1 MKVPRILPYIVG
13 LIVLAF
19 ALGSITRGT
28 PGGSLLFRSYWLL
41 YLVYL
46 GPLVILAAMVAV
58 VIIIGINFREIGE
71 ALGYGMAKR
80 RQMRKRR
87 SRYSLPVQ
95 MLFWALA
102 IGVLIE
108 TKGSIFNPTKATNG
122 SIGNITKTITGED
135 ATTPNLFQ
143 TGGII
148 PTLSNL
154 VQNTWFDLAFL
165 GLLVVGG
172 VVVIQSVRVA
182 LKETHDVTIQE
193 LHGNQEEG
201 LHAVQE
207 AIKIVEDPT
216 SDPRSRIIACY
227 QLLISTVSRL
237 GAPVSSDLTAREL
250 DRAVRLTFA
259 LKGPATTDLTQ
270 LFEEARYSLHEIR
283 DSDADRAHEYLE
295 SVADELKIQLH
306 TVT

>member
-19 ALGSITRGT
+19 ALGSLTHGT

-46 GPLVILAAMVAV
+46 GPVVILGAMLAVV
-58 VIIIGINFREIGE
+58 VIIGLNYRDIGAAI
-71 ALGYGMAKR
+71 GYGMAKR
-80 RQMRKRR
+80 RQMRRR
-87 SRYSLPVQ
+87 GSRYTIFVQ
-95 MLFWALA
+95 MFFWALA

-108 TKGSIFNPTKATNG
+108 TKGSIFNPTQATN
-122 SIGNITKTITGED
+122 STLTKILGEN
-135 ATTPNLFQ
+135 ATAPSPFQ
-143 TGGII
+143 TGGFL
-148 PTLSNL
+148 PALSNL
-154 VQNTWFDLAFL
+154 VQNSWFSLAFL

-193 LHGNQEEG
+193 LQGNQEQG
-201 LHAVQE
+201 LQAVHE
-207 AIKIVEDPT
+207 AIRLVEDPA
-216 SDPRSRIIACY
+216 SDARSRIIACY
-227 QLLISTVSRL
+227 QHLIATVSRL

-250 DRAVRLTFA
+250 DRAVRSTFA

-270 LFEEARYSLHEIR
+270 LFEEARYSLHEIG
-283 DSDADRAHEYLE
+283 DSDVDKAHEYLDN
-295 SVADELKIQLH
+295 VAEELKIQLEA
-306 TVT
+306 VI

>member
-19 ALGSITRGT
+19 ALASLSHGT

-46 GPLVILAAMVAV
+46 GPAIILGAMVALVILIGLNYRDIAAA
-58 VIIIGINFREIGE
+58 I
-71 ALGYGMAKR
+71 GYGMAKR
-80 RQMRKRR
+80 RQMRKRG
-87 SRYSLPVQ
+87 SRYTLFVQ
-95 MLFWALA
+95 MFFWALA

-108 TKGSIFNPTKATNG
+108 TKGSIFNPTQAANATIAK
-122 SIGNITKTITGED
+122 SITGED

-143 TGGII
+143 TGGIL
-148 PTLSNL
+148 PALSNL
-154 VQNTWFDLAFL
+154 VQNSWFSLAFL
-165 GLLVVGG
+165 GLLIVGG

-193 LHGNQEEG
+193 LQGNQEEG
-201 LHAVQE
+201 LQAVQE

-216 SDPRSRIIACY
+216 SDPRDRIIACY
-227 QLLISTVSRL
+227 QRLITTVSRL

-250 DRAVRLTFA
+250 DRAVRSTFA
-259 LKGPATTDLTQ
+259 LKGPATTNLTQ
-270 LFEEARYSLHEIR
+270 LFEEARYSLHEI
-283 DSDADRAHEYLE
+283 DDDDADKAHEYLE
-295 SVADELKIQLH
+295 SVAEELKIQLEA
-306 TVT
+306 VT